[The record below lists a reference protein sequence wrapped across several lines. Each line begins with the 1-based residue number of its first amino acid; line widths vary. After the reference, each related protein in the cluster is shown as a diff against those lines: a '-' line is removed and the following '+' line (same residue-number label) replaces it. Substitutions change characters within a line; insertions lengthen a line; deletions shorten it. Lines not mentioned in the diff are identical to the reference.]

1 MPKLIRVF
9 DPDEPERRINLV
21 IAEATCPGA
30 LEFLAE
36 MPYRTETPLIRGVL
50 YQWFIKH
57 RDAGTLDDAIEEALA
72 GPGGLIESAPHDKQ
86 VRRGAKGRSARVLK
100 PRAISARP
108 AARPATPSQVAVA
121 PAEQPPPLRETVV
134 EPIQPL
140 LAQGVEEAE
149 TPATIVPPAIAVA
162 ANPGTVPAT
171 QPAPASPQSF
181 DPVALEALEKLGDMF
196 G

>member
-72 GPGGLIESAPHDKQ
+72 GPGVSSNPHRTTSRCAEAPRD
-86 VRRGAKGRSARVLK
+86 AL
-100 PRAISARP
+100 
-108 AARPATPSQVAVA
+108 
-121 PAEQPPPLRETVV
+121 
-134 EPIQPL
+134 
-140 LAQGVEEAE
+140 
-149 TPATIVPPAIAVA
+149 
-162 ANPGTVPAT
+162 PGC
-171 QPAPASPQSF
+171 
-181 DPVALEALEKLGDMF
+181 
-196 G
+196 